1 MQHFF
6 SICAK
11 IVIVNNTTLLWKGTA
26 LRKLFFSAIAA
37 GAALSVA
44 IASPASAA
52 YTGPASWNTAGLKP
66 VIVETGQY
74 AWSIDGLGTLDGTG
88 NIQVEKP
95 AGGTVH
101 KAYFV
106 AAQVQDGSKPT
117 LNTPSS
123 ILLNG
128 SAVTFQYESLNASG
142 DDSNAFNNYFADV
155 TSLVSSTINGQSA
168 GVNNITVDEGGLDVE
183 GTALVVLFN
192 DSSVEVATV
201 VLAFG
206 NSSPSGDSFTL
217 AFNALSAP
225 QTQDLQMAV
234 GISYSYDNEGD
245 SRDDWQSSSIF
256 VNDTL
261 MTDIAGSFDDCNEA
275 NQEDDCN
282 DDALVTVG
290 GVGDA
295 TTNPTMPSSDS
306 WSQAADDELYS
317 LTPFVEVGD
326 TSILVRTLNPSSD
339 DNIFLDAFYLKN
351 VVATVEDGLADTG
364 FDPSSSALGAFAVLS
379 AGVASVV
386 AARRRKA

>member
-1 MQHFF
+1 M
-6 SICAK
+6 
-11 IVIVNNTTLLWKGTA
+11 KGPRMTSSKGIEM
-26 LRKLFFSAIAA
+26 RKSVFAAIAA

-52 YTGPASWNTAGLKP
+52 FSGPTSWNTAGLKP

-74 AWSIDGLGTLDGTG
+74 TWSIDGLGTLDGTG

-95 AGGTVH
+95 AGGTVY

-106 AAQVQDGSKPT
+106 AAQVQDASKPT
-117 LNTPSS
+117 LNAASA

-128 SAVTFQYESLNASG
+128 SPVTFQYESLNASG

-183 GTALVVLFN
+183 GTSLVVLFN
-192 DSSVEVATV
+192 DSTVDVATV

-217 AFNALSAP
+217 EFNALSAP
-225 QTQDLQMAV
+225 QTQDLQMSV
-234 GISYSYDNEGD
+234 GISYSYNNE
-245 SRDDWQSSSIF
+245 SDDRSGWQSSSIY

-261 MTDIAGSFDDCNEA
+261 MTDIAGSFDDCDEA
-275 NQEDDCN
+275 NQEADCMDN
-282 DDALVTVG
+282 ALITVG
-290 GVGDA
+290 GVGGS

-306 WSQAADDELYS
+306 WSQSADDELYTLS
-317 LTPFVEVGD
+317 PFVAVGD
-326 TSILVRTLNPSSD
+326 TSITVKTSNPSSD
-339 DNIFLDAFYLKN
+339 DNIFLDAFYLKHI
-351 VVATVEDGLADTG
+351 VATVDGDLAETG
-364 FDPSSSALGAFAVLS
+364 FDPSASALGAFAVLG
-379 AGVASVV
+379 AGAATLAV
-386 AARRRKA
+386 ARRRKA

>member
-1 MQHFF
+1 MRK
-6 SICAK
+6 SIFAA
-11 IVIVNNTTLLWKGTA
+11 V
-26 LRKLFFSAIAA
+26 AA

-52 YTGPASWNTAGLKP
+52 YTGPASWDTAGLKP
-66 VIVETGQY
+66 LIVETGQY
-74 AWSIDGLGTLDGTG
+74 NWSIDGLGTLEGTG
-88 NIQVEKP
+88 NLQVEKP
-95 AGGTVH
+95 AGATVH

-117 LNTPSS
+117 LNSPSN

-142 DDSNAFNNYFADV
+142 TESNAFNNYFADV

-183 GTALVVLFN
+183 GTALVVVFN

-217 AFNALSAP
+217 AFNALTAP
-225 QTQDLQMAV
+225 QTQDLQMSV
-234 GISYSYDNEGD
+234 GISYSYNNGGD
-245 SRDDWQSSSIF
+245 SRDGWQSSSIF

-282 DDALVTVG
+282 DNALVTVG
-290 GVGDA
+290 GVGDT
-295 TTNPTMPSSDS
+295 TTNPTMPSSDL
-306 WSQAADDELYS
+306 WSQTADDELYS

-326 TSILVRTLNPSSD
+326 TSILVRTSNPSSD

-364 FDPSSSALGAFAVLS
+364 FDLSSSALGAIAVLG

-386 AARRRKA
+386 VARRRKV